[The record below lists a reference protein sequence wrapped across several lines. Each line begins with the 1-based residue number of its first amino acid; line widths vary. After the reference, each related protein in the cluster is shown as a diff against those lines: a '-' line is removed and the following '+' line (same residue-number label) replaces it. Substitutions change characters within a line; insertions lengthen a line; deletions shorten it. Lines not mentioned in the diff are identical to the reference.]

1 MKTTRYHIAT
11 LCLLLAPL
19 ALTGCLEE
27 TFPESGVTQEQ
38 LNQSP
43 DAVEGLNNAI
53 GRQMLYDGYYYC
65 TCGYPGLMM
74 NRDVMVG
81 QLPANPTGYDYFT
94 WFETDTEIG
103 EEGQTITDWWDIYT
117 GLVARSNLVIRAA
130 EEGGNEA
137 MNPYEG
143 NARAY
148 RAFAYLDMARM
159 YEYKHTGFAALDQ
172 QAEQSGIMG
181 LTVPLIDER
190 TTEQEARTNPRAP
203 FTAMYRFILTDLNR
217 ALACLAGTQ
226 WALPNK
232 FTKAAAS
239 GLAARFWLELA
250 SRFSLYPADLQKAI
264 AAESDNA
271 LAQYDKLGI
280 ASPEDCY
287 RKAAQ
292 YARDAITLSGD
303 APLNQEQWYNLT
315 TGFNT
320 ANDAW
325 LFAMSIKKEDLT
337 SDDASWKSFISFM
350 SPETKFGVAGVDYQT
365 SRSIDARLYA
375 SMPKADWRR
384 ATWIDPA
391 DAGDTLKIGNY
402 KTILDKKQW
411 AAYPAY
417 TGFKFRPGD
426 KNMSD
431 YNVGSAI
438 DVPLMRVEEM
448 YLAEAE
454 GIAHSQGLEAGKAA
468 LEAFLNT
475 HRYTDGSYKCGATSL
490 ADFDAEVLNQRCIEL
505 WGEGL
510 VYFDFKRME
519 RPVNTAYV
527 GNNFPTNQ
535 QFAFPQGYVA
545 PRMTLCFPR
554 NEELQNTALRNN
566 PNPSGVH

>member
-1 MKTTRYHIAT
+1 MKTTTHILAALALTAAT
-11 LCLLLAPL
+11 LS
-19 ALTGCLEE
+19 LTGCLEE

-81 QLPANPTGYDYFT
+81 QLPPNPTGYDYFT

-103 EEGQTITDWWDIYT
+103 EEGQTISDWWDIYT

-130 EEGGNEA
+130 EDAGNAA

-203 FTAMYRFILTDLNR
+203 FTRMYRFILTDLNR
-217 ALACLAGTQ
+217 ALECLAGTQ

-232 FTKAAAS
+232 FTKAATA
-239 GLAARFWLELA
+239 GLAARFWIELG
-250 SRFSLYPADLQKAI
+250 SRFTIYPADLDKAI
-264 AAESDNA
+264 AAEA
-271 LAQYDKLGI
+271 EFPELDKLGI
-280 ASPEDCY
+280 ATADDCY
-287 RKAAQ
+287 RRAAD
-292 YARDAITLSGD
+292 YARQAITLSGD
-303 APLNQEQWYNLT
+303 APLSQEQWYNLT

-337 SDDASWKSFISFM
+337 SSDASWKSFVSFM
-350 SPETKFGVAGVDYQT
+350 SPETKFGIAGVDYQT
-365 SRSIDARLYA
+365 SRSIDARLYTT
-375 SMPKADWRR
+375 MPKADWRR

-391 DAGDTLKIGNY
+391 DAGDTLKVAGY

-431 YNVGSAI
+431 YNVGSAV

-448 YLAEAE
+448 YLIEAEA
-454 GIAHSQGLEAGKAA
+454 IAHSQGLAAGKAA
-468 LEAFLNT
+468 LEAFLNQ
-475 HRYTDGSYKCGATSL
+475 HRYTDGSYKCEAATL
-490 ADFDAEVLNQRCIEL
+490 ADFDSAILDQRCIEL

-510 VYFDFKRME
+510 VFFDFKRME
-519 RPVNTAYV
+519 HAVNTAYV
-527 GNNFPTNQ
+527 GNNFSDNM
-535 QFAFPQGYVA
+535 QFAFPQSRVA

-554 NEELQNTALRNN
+554 NEELQNTSLVNN